1 MRRSAPTVRR
11 RPRWIYRVG
20 EEPDVRFS
28 LANERTFLAWVRTSL
43 ALLAVG
49 VGLAAVAPP
58 LGDPVRTAMV
68 LTPLCLGTIGPL
80 AGWIGWARSERAI
93 REGRPLPAGIF
104 AVVLALGV
112 AAGGALLF
120 VGLL

>member
-1 MRRSAPTVRR
+1 M
-11 RPRWIYRVG
+11 
-20 EEPDVRFS
+20 RFS

-43 ALLAVG
+43 ALLAAG

-68 LTPLCLGTIGPL
+68 LLPLCLGTIGPL
-80 AGWIGWARSERAI
+80 AGWTGWARSERAI
-93 REGRPLPAGIF
+93 REGRPLPAGNF